1 MGELRAN
8 VHSSGHLEEF
18 FEQGWDFESQHAT
31 IYPKKK
37 KNHKPVNCFSKSISN
52 KPPVTSFGFRPAG
65 KEKLCPSHVSSIG

>member
-18 FEQGWDFESQHAT
+18 FKQGWDFESQHAT

-37 KNHKPVNCFSKSISN
+37 KIINLSIASQ
-52 KPPVTSFGFRPAG
+52 KV
-65 KEKLCPSHVSSIG
+65 